1 MSVDLSVHLAG
12 LQLQNPVMPA
22 SGCFGFGREYAAF
35 YPLDELGA
43 VVVSAV
49 TPQARPG
56 NAPPRVTEVTGGM
69 LNAIGL
75 ANPGVKQVLQEELP
89 PRLAELAGQNV
100 PIIVNAA
107 GATKEEYCSVVGGEI
122 CSSGLAQA
130 IELNVSCPNV
140 ELGGLAFGGADGG
153 AVLRDLVEAVRSSCS
168 LPLFVKLSPN
178 VTRIQDVAAAA
189 AQGGA
194 DGLSLINT
202 LIGMQIDIKTRRPV
216 LANRTGGLS
225 GPPAI
230 KPVAVRM
237 VYEVA
242 QAVDLPIIGMGGIS
256 TAQDVLEFIMA
267 GAWAVM
273 VGTANFTDP
282 PYACPR
288 IIKELRMFMEKEGIK
303 SLEEIRGGCA
313 L

>member
-107 GATKEEYCSVVGGEI
+107 GATKEEYCSVVGEI

-130 IELNVSCPNV
+130 IELNVSCPPNV
-140 ELGGLAFGGADGG
+140 ELGGLAFGQMG
-153 AVLRDLVEAVRSSCS
+153 RCC
-168 LPLFVKLSPN
+168 
-178 VTRIQDVAAAA
+178 
-189 AQGGA
+189 
-194 DGLSLINT
+194 
-202 LIGMQIDIKTRRPV
+202 
-216 LANRTGGLS
+216 
-225 GPPAI
+225 AI
-230 KPVAVRM
+230 
-237 VYEVA
+237 
-242 QAVDLPIIGMGGIS
+242 
-256 TAQDVLEFIMA
+256 
-267 GAWAVM
+267 
-273 VGTANFTDP
+273 
-282 PYACPR
+282 
-288 IIKELRMFMEKEGIK
+288 
-303 SLEEIRGGCA
+303 
-313 L
+313 